1 MMATLDTTAT
11 TCSHSQKTI
20 HDCGSAGTKKRKFEE
35 TTKEEPSSTSD
46 VGNDDDDN
54 TDHDK
59 VPSHRHDIGSSFK
72 RRRQQNVRNNGR
84 NRQQHAAGAFVV
96 STVVPV
102 CSVCVVSNNNATDDD
117 QPNKEEEHE
126 EEDTKKEPPKYKCP
140 KCRAL
145 YCSVVC
151 CRKHKQICPGIPP
164 PPQQQ
169 QQADEKKSLRT
180 EQDSDR
186 DNQNS
191 SDDDDDDDDDDDES
205 LEDGWKITDE
215 MKHALHN
222 SSWLRNELRN
232 NSGLR
237 TIMKDVVKRSKRT
250 TQRTQLRKNNNNR
263 FGNSHT
269 QRPRHQY
276 QNSDVS
282 AHEILLDKRR
292 NHSDFDEFCD
302 KLLVLAGVLERQDPD
317 NTTSGTGT
325 ESFSSSVHEME
336 EWLQQ
341 RKWNHPN
348 LQPPPMLVMKP
359 LVKKRAAIPKF
370 EPVDVSSSST
380 TTDEEGDD
388 DDDDSDTDASSTTDS
403 NNTTGN
409 GDS

>member
-1 MMATLDTTAT
+1 METVKTTAQT
-11 TCSHSQKTI
+11 TT
-20 HDCGSAGTKKRKFEE
+20 HDCGCPRKKKRSLEE
-35 TTKEEPSSTSD
+35 ATKEEQSPTRDS
-46 VGNDDDDN
+46 GNNDN
-54 TDHDK
+54 NN
-59 VPSHRHDIGSSFK
+59 VPSNRHVDGSSFQ
-72 RRRQQNVRNNGR
+72 RRRQQSVRNNGR
-84 NRQQHAAGAFVV
+84 NRQQHAAASV

-102 CSVCVVSNNNATDDD
+102 CSVCFVSNNNATEDD
-117 QPNKEEEHE
+117 QHNK
-126 EEDTKKEPPKYKCP
+126 EEDTKKERPKYKCP

-164 PPQQQ
+164 PPPQV
-169 QQADEKKSLRT
+169 DEKESSRT
-180 EQDSDR
+180 EQDSDG

-191 SDDDDDDDDDDDES
+191 SDDVDDDDDES

-215 MKHALHN
+215 MKQALHN
-222 SSWLRNELRN
+222 SSWLRNELKN

-237 TIMKDVVKRSKRT
+237 TIMKDIVKRSKQK
-250 TQRTQLRKNNNNR
+250 TQRMTQLRNNNNNR
-263 FGNSHT
+263 VGNIHT
-269 QRPRHQY
+269 HRRRHQY
-276 QNSDVS
+276 KNNDDS

-325 ESFSSSVHEME
+325 GNFSSNAHEME

-341 RKWNHPN
+341 QKWNHHPN
-348 LQPPPMLVMKP
+348 LQPPPVLVMKP
-359 LVKKRAAIPKF
+359 LVKKRTAIPKF

-380 TTDEEGDD
+380 TDD
-388 DDDDSDTDASSTTDS
+388 DDDDSDTDAASTTDS
-403 NNTTGN
+403 NNNSTGN